1 MLKTCGEL
9 SLNEVDQEVREDLA
23 SGDLGSAMDAI
34 RDAVDTVIN
43 NPRSVARV
51 YASRD
56 LDRLCEQVA
65 ERVPATIEKKPHS
78 GTLII
83 ATELAAAGGHVE
95 VIKDLVRLGNCPAP
109 VELLLTDT
117 FERVDAAT
125 QQGYAAA
132 MGVPLHLAHGNDSN
146 QRLHSVMSVLQGQ
159 RPHTVVLLV
168 HNQDAVGVVA
178 GLACDAQKALFV
190 HHGDHHLSLGV
201 TCTRFSH
208 VDLSNS
214 AFHNCRHTIGVRD
227 NVYWP
232 LTLSSHKENRH
243 SGRFMESGH
252 LVTSC
257 VGRPEKFDDPSYR
270 FQYLDLVGLILH
282 STGGHHL
289 HVGQLRDDQLQR
301 IEAGLDKH
309 GIDRARFEHIPW
321 VPSVSEALINRQ
333 VDLYLT
339 SFPQGGGK
347 SQIEV
352 MASGIPTLIHINYR
366 SSVLSGIDLGYPG
379 AFTWHNEVALVQI
392 LSTVT
397 SESLLQHSSVARHHF
412 ESNHSEAALVQAMK
426 ATSTSD
432 KDVPPIAK
440 IARDGLQAF
449 LDEERVIYES
459 TSKNEATRLRNEI
472 AQKEIEIKALKKK
485 ARFLGTFRHEAVR
498 IWKILIGTVR
508 A

>member
-9 SLNEVDQEVREDLA
+9 SLNEVDQEVREHLA

-65 ERVPATIEKKPHS
+65 ERVPATIEKKPRR

-117 FERVDAAT
+117 FERVDAAA

-146 QRLHSVMSVLQGQ
+146 QRLRSVMSMLQGQ

-201 TCTRFSH
+201 TCTRFTH

-321 VPSVSEALINRQ
+321 VPSVSQALVSRG

-339 SFPQGGGK
+339 SFPYGGGK
-347 SQIEV
+347 SQVEV
-352 MASGIPTLIHINYR
+352 MASAIPTLIHANYR
-366 SSVLSGIDLGYPG
+366 SNVLCGIDLGYPG
-379 AFTWHNEVALVQI
+379 VLTWHNESDLERVLRSMTQEKLLAHSALARAHF
-392 LSTVT
+392 
-397 SESLLQHSSVARHHF
+397 ERHH
-412 ESNHSEAALVQAMK
+412 SEEALGRAMS
-426 ATSTSD
+426 ASSTREE
-432 KDVPPIAK
+432 DVPPLADVHH
-440 IARDGLQAF
+440 DGLQAF
-449 LDEERVIYES
+449 LDEERSLFGDDARKEVNQLQHLLAQQASDIHV
-459 TSKNEATRLRNEI
+459 LR
-472 AQKEIEIKALKKK
+472 KK
-485 ARFLGTFRHEAVR
+485 ARFLGTARYQVTVLWKSWVR
-498 IWKILIGTVR
+498 SN
-508 A
+508 